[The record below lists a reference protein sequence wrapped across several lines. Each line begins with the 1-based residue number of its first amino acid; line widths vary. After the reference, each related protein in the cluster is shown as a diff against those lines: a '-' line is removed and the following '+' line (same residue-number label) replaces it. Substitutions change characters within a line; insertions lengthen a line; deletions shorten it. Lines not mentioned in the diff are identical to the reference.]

1 MWESPRNWSDFV
13 MGPFVPAELV
23 AAKSCSFWS
32 PGSLLFPPLFIL
44 VFAQPCSI
52 SNQSWLSS
60 FTANQDYA
68 AFTLSAGFEPIS
80 KQQLTA
86 CTDPG
91 PCLPGMYCVGPVPTV
106 HPLTM
111 WLLSGGW
118 ILTFLPNLPP
128 DPHISGFLLLCWQSA
143 DFTIYRLVS
152 TWSERFKIMNDE
164 EILPR
169 NYILTSWAT

>member
-52 SNQSWLSS
+52 ASQSWLSS

-68 AFTLSAGFEPIS
+68 AFTLSAGFEPIR

-106 HPLTM
+106 HLLTM
-111 WLLSGGW
+111 WLLLEGEFWHSCQ
-118 ILTFLPNLPP
+118 IFHQIHTSPVFSCYA
-128 DPHISGFLLLCWQSA
+128 DKCWLHYLQ
-143 DFTIYRLVS
+143 VS
-152 TWSERFKIMNDE
+152 LDMIWKV
-164 EILPR
+164 
-169 NYILTSWAT
+169 